1 MMEHET
7 QVHQPRTHQAK
18 TLNWLPHPLMTLL
31 LILIWVLLQN
41 SLSLGNVVL
50 GVFLGVLF
58 PLLTSGF
65 WPDRPRVRNYRK
77 AVGYFLIVMGDIV
90 VANIEVARLIVFAKV
105 SSLRP
110 RWISVPLALT
120 QPEAITLLAGTVT
133 MTPGT
138 VSCDLSADGRH
149 LLVHCLDEPDP
160 DAAVQR
166 IKTRYEARLLE
177 IFE

>member
-1 MMEHET
+1 MDRHT
-7 QVHQPRTHQAK
+7 QDHPAHTHQAK
-18 TLNWLPHPLMTLL
+18 RFNWLPHPLMTLL
-31 LILIWVLLQN
+31 LIVIWLLLQS
-41 SLSLGNVVL
+41 SLSLGNLVL

-58 PLLTSGF
+58 PLMTCGF

-77 AVGYFLIVMGDIV
+77 AFGYFLIVMCDIV

>member
-1 MMEHET
+1 MMEHDT
-7 QVHQPRTHQAK
+7 QTHPVKAFD
-18 TLNWLPHPLMTLL
+18 WLPHPLMTLL

-58 PLLTSGF
+58 PLLTCSF

-77 AVGYFLIVMGDIV
+77 AIGYFLMVIGDIV
-90 VANIEVARLIVFAKV
+90 VANIEVARLIVFARV

-110 RWISVPLALT
+110 RWICVPLTLT